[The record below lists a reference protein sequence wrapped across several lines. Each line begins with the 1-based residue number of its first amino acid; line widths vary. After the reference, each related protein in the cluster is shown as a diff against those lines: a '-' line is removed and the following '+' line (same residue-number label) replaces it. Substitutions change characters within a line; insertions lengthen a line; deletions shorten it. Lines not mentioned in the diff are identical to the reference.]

1 MSVTPDTTR
10 ILESEA
16 CNSWTESG
24 VHSPTVSVARLG
36 VPDKASSEFQR
47 ACGSYKD
54 KKFPQA
60 ETHVRKAI
68 DVYPN
73 YAAGWVLLGQV
84 LDAEH
89 NRGEA
94 RKACSQATT
103 VDPNYVAPYLCLAE
117 FAATEQDWGQVS
129 RLSDRALALDPVSNV
144 YSLYYFADASFHL
157 NRLPEAEKSARS
169 AVDIDRWHH
178 VPQLHLLLA
187 QICAAK
193 GDHQTEAAELR
204 QYLKIASNSQDA
216 AGAKST
222 LEQLE
227 NKPVK

>member
-1 MSVTPDTTR
+1 
-10 ILESEA
+10 
-16 CNSWTESG
+16 
-24 VHSPTVSVARLG
+24 VSVARLG
-36 VPDKASSEFQR
+36 VPDKASGEFQK

-54 KKFPQA
+54 KRFPQA
-60 ETHVRKAI
+60 ESHVRRAI
-68 DVYPN
+68 DAYPN

-89 NRGEA
+89 NREEA

-103 VDPNYVAPYLCLAE
+103 LDPKYVAPYLCLAE
-117 FAATEQDWGQVS
+117 FAATEEDWDQVS
-129 RLSDRALALDPVSNV
+129 KLSDQALALDPVNNV
-144 YSLYYFADASFHL
+144 YSLYYSADAGFHL
-157 NRLPEAEKSARS
+157 NHLPEAEKSARS
-169 AVDIDRWHH
+169 AVELDRWHH

-187 QICAAK
+187 QISAAK

-222 LEQLE
+222 LERLE
-227 NKPVK
+227 NKPAK